1 MQTMTFANLT
11 ATETR
16 RVARIRTAW
25 QQDYYVDGVMGGGWA
40 FGSFDRTRT
49 GVETVT
55 YTDGTTERREV
66 TSEDDDE
73 GRLCVGQ
80 YVSRTKVLVHADVA
94 ADGIPF

>member
-1 MQTMTFANLT
+1 MHTVFVRLT
-11 ATETR
+11 ATKTR
-16 RVARIRTAW
+16 RVARVRTAW
-25 QQDYYVDGVMGGGWA
+25 QRDYYVDGVMGGGWA

-55 YTDGTTERREV
+55 YADGSTERREV

-80 YVSRTKVLVHADVA
+80 YVSRTRVLVDPLLAS
-94 ADGIPF
+94 DGIPF